1 MEIQSLSIVVPSNG
15 CINCCPFCV
24 SRMHTNDYKDLI
36 TGANES
42 MIIKRCQKNSSR
54 DWKSRET
61 IKQNYMKRLAFAR
74 DNGCNTAML
83 TGCSEPQQNMPF
95 IRIFSEMN
103 HQLDKPFRNI
113 EMQTTGAN
121 FTEEMIDELANSI
134 GVTTMSISVSCISND
149 DHNSEIINNKRFPI
163 CLSTLCKCIKDH
175 GMNLRLSLNVTK
187 ELFFDLTDNDH
198 YESMHELLFSRCKSL
213 GADQVT
219 FRKMF
224 SSDEDTDQSKWV
236 KEHRLENED
245 LWFMLLNRY
254 VIDNGRFLNTL
265 EYGNKRYSV
274 SGMSVVIDEDCMAK
288 DRDKSSL
295 KYLILRPNCKLYTQ
309 WDDEGSLLF

>member
-1 MEIQSLSIVVPSNG
+1 MKIQSLSIVVPSKG

-36 TGANES
+36 TGANKS
-42 MIIKRCQKNSSR
+42 TMMRS
-54 DWKSRET
+54 DWRSRED
-61 IKQNYMKRLAFAR
+61 YMKRLAFVR

-95 IRIFSEMN
+95 IKIFSKMN
-103 HQLDKPFRNI
+103 NELDKPFRNI

-121 FTEEMIDELANSI
+121 LTEKMIEELANHV
-134 GVTTMSISVSCISND
+134 GVTTVSISVSCISDD
-149 DHNSEIINNKRFPI
+149 DHNSEIINRKRFPI
-163 CLSTLCKCIKDH
+163 CLSALCKCIKDH

-187 ELFFDLTDNDH
+187 ELFFGLTDKGH
-198 YESMHELLFSRCKSL
+198 YESMHKLLSSKCKYL

-224 SSDEDTDQSKWV
+224 SSDEDTYQSRWLR
-236 KEHRLENED
+236 EHRLENEEE
-245 LWFMLLNRY
+245 WFKTLNRY

-274 SGMSVVIDEDCMAK
+274 NGMSVVIDEDCMAK
-288 DRDKSSL
+288 DRNKSSF

>member
-1 MEIQSLSIVVPSNG
+1 MEIQSLSVVVPSTG

-36 TGANES
+36 TGSN
-42 MIIKRCQKNSSR
+42 KRCRTNSSC

-61 IKQNYMKRLAFAR
+61 AKRNYLNRLAFAR

-95 IRIFSEMN
+95 IRMFAELNS
-103 HQLDKPFRNI
+103 QLDKPFRNI

-121 FTEEMIDELANSI
+121 FTEEMIDELANLV
-134 GVTTMSISVSCISND
+134 GVTTISVSVSCICND
-149 DHNSEIINNKRFPI
+149 DHNSDIINGKRFPV
-163 CLSTLCKCIKDH
+163 CLSTLCKYIKNYE
-175 GMNLRLSLNVTK
+175 MNLRLSLNITK
-187 ELFFDLTDNDH
+187 EMFFDLTDSDH
-198 YESMHELLFSRCKSL
+198 YNSMHELLFLRCKDL

-224 SSDEDTDQSKWV
+224 TSDEDTEQGKWV
-236 KEHRLENED
+236 KDHRLECED
-245 LWFMLLNRY
+245 EWFKILNRY
-254 VIDNGRFLNTL
+254 VIDNGRFLNSL

-274 SGMSVVIDEDCMAK
+274 NGMSVVIDEDCMAK
-288 DRDKSSL
+288 DKDKNSF